1 MTSQRPAVPQATPGA
16 AQRPPVRTSPAPS
29 MQEPPPWLDAPPP
42 ADDMSASGVA
52 TLERP
57 AARLIAAEPTTARLQ
72 AAVSPVLT
80 TTEAPAEDDIAAPTW
95 EVQRTELGDRWADV
109 VAQLNERAAIVALVR
124 ELAQQAELVRADGSQ
139 WVLRVERETL
149 RAQPLRDK
157 LQAALATVVA
167 PAPQLDVEPGVAQDS
182 PARREAAERERR
194 QREAERIIR
203 NDPLVQELMSQFR
216 TARIVPGSIKPV

>member
-1 MTSQRPAVPQATPGA
+1 MRT
-16 AQRPPVRTSPAPS
+16 PPVPS
-29 MQEPPPWLDAPPP
+29 TQEPPPWLDAPPP
-42 ADDMSASGVA
+42 LDDIGASAVA

-57 AARLIAAEPTTARLQ
+57 MTRPVAAEPTAARLQ
-72 AAVSPVLT
+72 PAATPVHAAP
-80 TTEAPAEDDIAAPTW
+80 EATAEDDVGSPAW
-95 EVQRTELGDRWADV
+95 EVQRTALGDRWADV
-109 VAQLNERAAIVALVR
+109 VAQLNERGAIVALVR
-124 ELAQQAELVRADGSQ
+124 ELAQQAELVRAEGTA
-139 WVLRVERETL
+139 WLLRVERETL

-167 PAPQLDVEPGVAQDS
+167 PAPQLEVEPGVAQDS